1 MEATLS
7 RPAAAL
13 SCCCRTTTLSST
25 PRLLIRPSFA
35 AGIRH
40 QTTKARTKRM
50 LNIPKHESFLNPRP
64 QSDHIIFNPP
74 SSEASVYHTPFKFL
88 PKNDPRRRA
97 QLPQL
102 FASSTTIQYSSP
114 GTSVQPSVNP
124 EELPAVFPPEL
135 GTKKYHMTKEDV
147 EEMRRL
153 RLEDPVNNSVITLS
167 KKFGCTPWFV
177 MMCVKSP
184 REHRDQHKAKEAAV
198 KARWGPKRTAAR
210 EERARRWAMLFRG
223 EL

>member
-1 MEATLS
+1 MEATLT
-7 RPAAAL
+7 RPAL
-13 SCCCRTTTLSST
+13 SCCCRSIPSSSST
-25 PRLLIRPSFA
+25 SRLLLGPSVA
-35 AGIRH
+35 SGLR
-40 QTTKARTKRM
+40 QQSTKSRTKRA

-64 QSDHIIFNPP
+64 TTNHIVFNPP

-88 PKNDPRRRA
+88 PKTDPRRRA
-97 QLPQL
+97 QLSNL
-102 FASSTTIQYSSP
+102 FASSTTIQYSTP
-114 GTSVQPSVNP
+114 GVSVEPTVNP
-124 EELPAVFPPEL
+124 DDLPAVFPPEL

-153 RLEDPVNNSVITLS
+153 RLEDPNKHTVTSLS
-167 KKFGCTPWFV
+167 KQFGCTPWFV
-177 MMCVKSP
+177 MMCVRSP
-184 REHRDQHKAKEAAV
+184 REHRDKHKAAEAAV

>member
-7 RPAAAL
+7 RPAASAL
-13 SCCCRTTTLSST
+13 SCCCRTTST
-25 PRLLIRPSFA
+25 PRLVPGL
-35 AGIRH
+35 IRH
-40 QTTKARTKRM
+40 QSTKARTKRM

-64 QSDHIIFNPP
+64 QTNHIIFNPP

-102 FASSTTIQYSSP
+102 FATSTTIQYP
-114 GTSVQPSVNP
+114 QPSENANP
-124 EELPAVFPPEL
+124 EELPAAFPPEL

-153 RLEDPVNNSVITLS
+153 RLEDPVTNTVTALS
-167 KKFGCTPWFV
+167 QKFGCTPWFV

-184 REHRDQHKAKEAAV
+184 REHRDQHKAREAAI
-198 KARWGPKRTAAR
+198 KAKWGPKRTAAR

-223 EL
+223 EI